1 MIYVI
6 AAWVML
12 SGVADVITTERALAR
27 GARELNPIMR
37 AMQEATGRWWW
48 VGKLLVHAV
57 IAGVVL
63 FLDGGL
69 GVAIGATSTRS
80 ISCWRANWSAS
91 GRGLMPN

>member
-69 GVAIGATSTRS
+69 GVAIGATVAGVITAVAVHN
-80 ISCWRANWSAS
+80 WRTT
-91 GRGLMPN
+91 PNG